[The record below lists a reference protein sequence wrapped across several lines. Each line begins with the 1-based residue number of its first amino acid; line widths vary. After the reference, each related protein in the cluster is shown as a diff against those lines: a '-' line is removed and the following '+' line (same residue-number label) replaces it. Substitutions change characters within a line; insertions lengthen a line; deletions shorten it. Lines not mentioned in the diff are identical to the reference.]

1 MMPLHAP
8 TVVIDCFPASAARYG
23 GECAIVAVD
32 VIRATTLAITAVST
46 GRRCLVAASLEDA
59 VALRDRLGNALL
71 VGELGGNMPHG
82 FDMNNSPADLVARDD
97 IECPVV
103 MLSSSGTELM
113 LAAGRATQ
121 SAYAACFRNLSATA
135 RHLIGRHRR
144 VALIGAGSRG
154 EFREEDQLGC
164 SRIAELLLQAG
175 YRTENG
181 ATADVIER
189 WRDLATKAIEGS
201 NSVAYLRRTNQVS
214 DLEFT
219 LDHVDD
225 LDLVCTIDG
234 NEIRRIRG
242 GLSE

>member
-97 IECPVV
+97 IECPVADRFRKQ
-103 MLSSSGTELM
+103 
-113 LAAGRATQ
+113 AA
-121 SAYAACFRNLSATA
+121 
-135 RHLIGRHRR
+135 
-144 VALIGAGSRG
+144 
-154 EFREEDQLGC
+154 
-164 SRIAELLLQAG
+164 
-175 YRTENG
+175 
-181 ATADVIER
+181 
-189 WRDLATKAIEGS
+189 
-201 NSVAYLRRTNQVS
+201 
-214 DLEFT
+214 
-219 LDHVDD
+219 
-225 LDLVCTIDG
+225 
-234 NEIRRIRG
+234 
-242 GLSE
+242 